1 VQVCGVTIEGHINGV
16 TANIQILV
24 VEGLMDVANEL
35 DKSISIKFGLCNY
48 AIMLSETTKEAAKI
62 G

>member
-1 VQVCGVTIEGHINGV
+1 
-16 TANIQILV
+16 
-24 VEGLMDVANEL
+24 MDVANEL